1 MLSHRSEKE
10 TIRMKQFFCALLTLG
25 LCLLVRAE
33 TITVASY
40 NIQLFHKHFVP
51 STQPIRDPELS
62 QDLRHLYDK
71 ENWVVA
77 QTILNSEF
85 NPDIIVIEECCGQ
98 EELEK
103 FNDRWLNKAFET
115 VKVFPT
121 NTDHDQHLAM
131 MLKPGFKVVE
141 QKSDYYKEPD
151 SVGNERGARLFARG
165 PSFCLIESPSGYRFW
180 VGVTHQK
187 SKRQEN
193 AEQAKWR
200 LREAMRTH
208 EIMKELQKQG
218 PTDVMLLGDMN
229 DEYGYNEFELEAGG
243 DSISTLIGAK
253 DDEFFLATKPLA
265 DAGSASFGGFWR
277 TDHRTLID
285 HIIMTPS
292 LKDQVLEVQVFQK
305 GYAPVASDHYPVYVK
320 IKADPVNK

>member
-1 MLSHRSEKE
+1 MNRGAL
-10 TIRMKQFFCALLTLG
+10 ALLSL
-25 LCLLVRAE
+25 LCCLVVNAE
-33 TITVASY
+33 TITVATY
-40 NIQLFHKHFVP
+40 NIELFQKHFTP
-51 STQPIRDPELS
+51 STQPIKDEELS
-62 QDLRHLYDK
+62 RDLRNLYDR
-71 ENWVVA
+71 ENWALA
-77 QTILNSEF
+77 QTILHPSF
-85 NPDIIVIEECCGQ
+85 NPDVIVIEECCGQ

-103 FNDRWLNKAFET
+103 FNERWLGKAFET

-121 NTDHDQHLAM
+121 NSDRDQSLAM
-131 MLKPGFKVVE
+131 MLKPGFKIVE
-141 QKSDYYKEPD
+141 QKSDYHKEPD
-151 SVGNERGARLFARG
+151 TAQNDRGLRLFARG
-165 PSFCLIESPSGYRFW
+165 PSFCLVQSPSGYKFW

-200 LREAMRTH
+200 LREAKRTH

-243 DSISTLIGAK
+243 DSIGSLLGAK
-253 DDEFFLATKPLA
+253 SDGFVLATKPLV
-265 DAGSASFGGFWR
+265 DAGVASFGGFWR

-292 LKDQVLEVQVFQK
+292 MKDQVLEVKCFQQ
-305 GYAPVASDHYPVYVK
+305 GLACMASDHYPVYVK
-320 IKADPVNK
+320 IKADGR